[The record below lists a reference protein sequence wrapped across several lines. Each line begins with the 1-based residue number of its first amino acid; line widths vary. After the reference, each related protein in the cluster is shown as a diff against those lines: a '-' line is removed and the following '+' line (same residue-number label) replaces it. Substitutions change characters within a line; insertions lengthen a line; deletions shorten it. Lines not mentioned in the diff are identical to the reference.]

1 MANEIKVTAK
11 MSCTNGNFIVP
22 ALGSSEQS
30 ITQTTLGGG
39 VPGYVSIGTGAEEDI
54 VTTDV
59 GTLGWVWMK
68 NLDSTNYIQW
78 GPKSGGVMVPVGRLK
93 AGEAV
98 VLRLEPGITLRM
110 TANTGACKL
119 QIIVLEN

>member
-1 MANEIKVTAK
+1 MANEIKVTAS
-11 MSCTNGNFIVP
+11 MSCTNGNFIFP
-22 ALGSSEQS
+22 AVGTAQQS

-39 VPGYVSIGTGAEEDI
+39 VPGYVSIGTSEEDI

-59 GTLGWVWMK
+59 GTLGWMWMK

-78 GPKSGGVMVPVGRLK
+78 GPKSAGAMVAVGRLH

-110 TANTGACKL
+110 IANTAACKL
-119 QIIVLEN
+119 QIHVLEK